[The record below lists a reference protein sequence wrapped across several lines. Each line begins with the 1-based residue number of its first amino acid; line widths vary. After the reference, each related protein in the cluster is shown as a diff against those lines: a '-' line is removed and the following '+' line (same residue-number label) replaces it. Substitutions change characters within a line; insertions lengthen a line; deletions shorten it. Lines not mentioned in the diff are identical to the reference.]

1 MGVRRGAGNARA
13 AGHWAVDSL
22 VARILSALPESEEL
36 TPLPTRPTE
45 LGDVPAGARSQLE
58 KCCGDLT
65 RERMLIIPGTQKRPS
80 RWRRPALRTRVVAF
94 GSMAVGQWTEDD
106 ANGTVESI
114 PLHDVRAIDDRLI
127 LLHGRLSM
135 IGQHGR
141 IDVYYSAVARRQLLD
156 CILWLRGEV
165 AGPEFA
171 TRPRFVWIDDR
182 GDERPKSELPH
193 KWAYMLDC
201 RDDLRIDHSSN
212 EMVAVGDVTEIG
224 RSRGPT
230 TGIAVLGPRELVIAA
245 EPPDSLLAS
254 RYGVDLT
261 VVPRCFLGEV
271 GWSRGNLHIR
281 LRENDNLPSGAP
293 ISRPLDERLY
303 RAMRRSFGDAVPWA

>member
-1 MGVRRGAGNARA
+1 MTASKARA
-13 AGHWAVDSL
+13 AGYRAVESFATRVVAL
-22 VARILSALPESEEL
+22 VPESEEL

-45 LGDVPAGARSQLE
+45 LGALPAAARSQLE
-58 KCCGDLT
+58 EFCGDLA
-65 RERMLIIPGTQKRPS
+65 RERMLIIPGTQRRPS

-94 GSMAVGQWTEDD
+94 GSRAVGQWTEDD
-106 ANGTVESI
+106 AEGVVEFMPI
-114 PLHDVRAIDDRLI
+114 DDVRAIDDRLI
-127 LLHGRLSM
+127 LLHGRLSV

-141 IDVYYSAVARRQLLD
+141 IDVYYSAVARRQLRE

-165 AGPEFA
+165 AGPEVA
-171 TRPRFVWIDDR
+171 TRPGFVWIGDR

-193 KWAYMLDC
+193 KWAYMLDH
-201 RDDLRIDHSSN
+201 RDDLRIDPSAN

-224 RSRGPT
+224 RSRGPA

-245 EPPDSLLAS
+245 EPPDSLRGS

-261 VVPRCFLGEV
+261 VVPRCFLGDV
-271 GWSRGNLHIR
+271 GWSRGNLQIR
-281 LRENDNLPSGAP
+281 LREDDNLPGGTP
-293 ISRPLDERLY
+293 ISRPLDERLF